1 MQIPWYRL
9 VLGVFAGAFAA
20 WFAVTSF
27 AVLPA
32 LWEGSIATL
41 EFIKV
46 SQYFA
51 VSALL
56 GGPFA
61 LTIALVLGVPI
72 ALVANRLQWTGY
84 GHAAAG
90 GALVGFIPAVFMFGM
105 DMIEAISRRI
115 RGETPVFGTDKGYF
129 HQALVPEFENIVLL
143 STLGLLAGFFAR
155 WVALIRY
162 RPDPAPASEPDHSL

>member
-1 MQIPWYRL
+1 MQIPGYRL

-20 WFAVTSF
+20 WLAVTSF
-27 AVLPA
+27 AVFPT
-32 LWEGSIATL
+32 LWEGSIATF
-41 EFIKV
+41 EFLKA

-72 ALVANRLQWTGY
+72 ALLAHRFQWTGY
-84 GHAAAG
+84 RHAAAG
-90 GALVGFIPAVFMFGM
+90 GALVGFIPAAFMFGM
-105 DMIEAISRRI
+105 DMIEAIVRRM
-115 RGETPVFGTDKGYF
+115 RGETPAFGTDRGYF

-143 STLGLLAGFFAR
+143 TLLGALAGVVAR

-162 RPDPAPASEPDHSL
+162 RPDPAPVSQSDHSL